1 MAMLFGMQGFGTRWV
16 VFDVGGVLVNE
27 ARLWRGWAELLGL
40 SEPGFHQAL
49 RAGIAAGKGIG
60 GTVRELAPGLDIR
73 AHRARLAAL
82 EIPEEADLY
91 PDVRP
96 AFAALRAA
104 GFRLGIA
111 GNQPHGVAE
120 ALMALE
126 LGADFVATSAQW
138 GVSKPD
144 AVFFARVTEATGA
157 VPAQIAYVGDRLDN
171 DVEPARAAGMRAL
184 FVPRGIWGEV
194 QDARPHDAERVASL
208 TRILD
213 ALA

>member
-1 MAMLFGMQGFGTRWV
+1 MQDSGQRWV

-27 ARLWRGWAELLGL
+27 ARLWRGWANLLGL
-40 SEPGFHQAL
+40 EEAAFHLAL

-96 AFAALRAA
+96 AFAALRGA

-144 AVFFARVTEATGA
+144 ARFFARVAEAA
-157 VPAQIAYVGDRLDN
+157 DAPPADIAYVGDRLDN
-171 DVEPARAAGMRAL
+171 DVAPALAAGMRAL

-194 QDARPHDAERVASL
+194 HDATSHDAQRVPSL
-208 TRILD
+208 KHILT
-213 ALA
+213 ALP

>member
-1 MAMLFGMQGFGTRWV
+1 MHESGTRWI
-16 VFDVGGVLVNE
+16 VFDVGGVLVDE

-40 SEPGFHQAL
+40 SEPAFHAAL

-120 ALMALE
+120 ALMALG

-138 GVSKPD
+138 GVAKPE
-144 AVFFARVTEATGA
+144 AGFFTRVADSAGAPPAR
-157 VPAQIAYVGDRLDN
+157 IAYVGDRLDN
-171 DVEPARAAGMRAL
+171 DVAPARAAGMRAL

-194 QDARPHDAERVASL
+194 HDAAPHDAERIASL
-208 TRILD
+208 AQILD
-213 ALA
+213 AMA